1 MKDWD
6 SGRCQCFVD
15 EFVSGLPARLLMA
28 GVVEFH
34 DKLDRKIIWVADN
47 EVKVF
52 ALNAVERL
60 LPDASA
66 QTLFDANDI
75 GEAHLA
81 KNTEPASERLFKHV
95 EEGALRRGEES

>member
-6 SGRCQCFVD
+6 AGRRQCLVD

-34 DKLDRKIIWVADN
+34 DKLDREVIWVADN
-47 EVKVF
+47 KVKVF

-60 LPDASA
+60 LSDASA
-66 QTLFDANDI
+66 QTLFNANDI

-81 KNTEPASERLFKHV
+81 PNTEPASERLFKHG
-95 EEGALRRGEES
+95 EEGALCRGEES